1 MNIFIIP
8 SEYPNS
14 RSSLAGI
21 FTKEQAK
28 AIAKLG
34 NNKVYVSSWGH
45 DDTYLP
51 VKKPWLW
58 FGAIYNY
65 LNNRKEKILSE
76 FDGGFNEVKKYQLH
90 WNRLIP
96 FGGAHQLIDIN
107 IDNLK
112 NAIRVSGKIDVIH
125 AHFSYPAGYIAY
137 ELSKKFEIPYIITE
151 HMSPF
156 PFDEL
161 KENGEII
168 YEMDFALKHSS
179 NIIAVSPSLQ
189 KTIENFGY
197 KNLLFIPN
205 IVDENKFFPNLKL
218 EKNEDYGVVNIL
230 CICMMVQQKGVDLLI
245 EAIAKLD
252 HDKRKYKITIAGDG
266 PLLKEYKELAVK
278 RNVEK
283 YINWLGEINREE
295 AANNF
300 RECDLFVLPSRH
312 ETFGIVYAEAIASGK
327 PIIATRCGGPECI
340 ANEVNGLL
348 INVDDVVA
356 LAEAIDD
363 MSGNL
368 AQYKS
373 DEIRDDFMNRFSSRA
388 VVDKIQNVYQ
398 RVVGE
403 IK

>member
-28 AIAKLG
+28 AIAKVH

-58 FGAIYNY
+58 PRA
-65 LNNRKEKILSE
+65 ILSYFKNRNIRIISE
-76 FDGGFNEVKKYQLH
+76 FGGSFNEVIKFKLH
-90 WNRLIP
+90 WSRRML
-96 FGGAHQLIDIN
+96 FGGAKQLIDIN
-107 IDNLK
+107 NDNLK
-112 NAIRVSGKIDVIH
+112 IAIREAGKIDIIH

-137 ELSKKFEIPYIITE
+137 ELSKKLKIPYIITE
-151 HMSPF
+151 HMGPF

-161 KENGEII
+161 KENGEVIC
-168 YEMDFALKHSS
+168 EMDLALKHSS
-179 NIIAVSPSLQ
+179 TTIAVSPSLG
-189 KTIENFGY
+189 KAIKNYGY
-197 KNLLFIPN
+197 DNLLYIPN
-205 IVDENKFFPNLKL
+205 LVDDNKFYPRKPSEVFKHD
-218 EKNEDYGVVNIL
+218 NEVHVL
-230 CICMMVQQKGVDLLI
+230 TICMMVHLKGVDLLI

-252 HDKRKYKITIAGDG
+252 HGKRKYTFTIAGDG
-266 PLLKEYKELAVK
+266 PLLKKYKEMAVK
-278 RNVEK
+278 RNMDK
-283 YINWLGEINREE
+283 YINWLGEVDREDV
-295 AANNF
+295 ANHF
-300 RECDLFVLPSRH
+300 RECDFFVLPSRH